1 MSIIT
6 VTAGVLLGN
15 GLTAAFIYAMWRIRR
30 DENDLRAIGLAL
42 LLLAIGL
49 AIALTGRSMSE
60 AERRTGSYSSA
71 AQHHAQR

>member
-30 DENDLRAIGLAL
+30 DENDLRAIAMVIVLAL
-42 LLLAIGL
+42 IGL

-71 AQHHAQR
+71 AQHLAQR